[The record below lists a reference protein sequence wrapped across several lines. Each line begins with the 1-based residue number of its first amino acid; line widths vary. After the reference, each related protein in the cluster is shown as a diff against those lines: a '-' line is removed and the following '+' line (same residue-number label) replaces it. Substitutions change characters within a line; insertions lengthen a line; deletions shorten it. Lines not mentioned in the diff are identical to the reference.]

1 MKDAIILKSMK
12 CADIDEAAIFVSSPF
27 QALCAL
33 EAINEFK
40 VKRPVFYLQGHEISY
55 EMTRKYLIKNGFTYI
70 DVAETSN
77 AFEAIK
83 IHHRHKKF
91 QYLFVGDY
99 FSCGHFLLSMLW
111 SKINAT
117 IVYLDDGNSTLSLLP
132 PTSRKRLNSG
142 SSPHKIFYLL
152 LELYK
157 NLKGIRRVFFS
168 FYNLTDR
175 GFPYPIIT
183 NNLSILKTDD
193 IVYRKYGIYII
204 GTNSSQIGWSREM
217 YVDKIRIIRDYVR
230 KNTNEPIYYCPHRR
244 DERQYQ
250 KEFQEI
256 GIFLYET
263 EVSVEVDFVSNKL
276 YPSMVFGFGS
286 TAMLTLKML
295 YPEAIFY
302 NFVFHSQN
310 QQIESGYRK
319 IEDEFTLFGIKVTE
333 IENLI

>member
-117 IVYLDDGNSTLSLLP
+117 IVYLDDAIVDSNRENYAAQVLST
-132 PTSRKRLNSG
+132 
-142 SSPHKIFYLL
+142 F
-152 LELYK
+152 E
-157 NLKGIRRVFFS
+157 
-168 FYNLTDR
+168 
-175 GFPYPIIT
+175 
-183 NNLSILKTDD
+183 NNVLDK
-193 IVYRKYGIYII
+193 V
-204 GTNSSQIGWSREM
+204 RE
-217 YVDKIRIIRDYVR
+217 
-230 KNTNEPIYYCPHRR
+230 NFGNEPNVGVDGESRVSIVLLNGN
-244 DERQYQ
+244 
-250 KEFQEI
+250 
-256 GIFLYET
+256 GI
-263 EVSVEVDFVSNKL
+263 
-276 YPSMVFGFGS
+276 
-286 TAMLTLKML
+286 TLQIN
-295 YPEAIFY
+295 E
-302 NFVFHSQN
+302 HSRH
-310 QQIESGYRK
+310 I
-319 IEDEFTLFGIKVTE
+319 
-333 IENLI
+333 